1 MDFNVKDYIFC
12 FEPLDKISEY
22 INSSADSPILTILK
36 NFFDPAVKNLTQL
49 REMNKKTQE
58 KIIEYHENN
67 GVQFVSLDGVGISP
81 FAEIEQGTVVYQGT
95 IIRGKSKIGKN
106 TILGPNTIIENSIVG
121 ENCVINSTQIESSTL
136 ENNVT
141 TGPFCHIRPS
151 CVIKN
156 GVHLGNFV
164 EVKNSTVGEN
174 TKAGHLTYIG
184 DSDVGKDV
192 NFGCG
197 SITANYDGV
206 KKARCNIGDR
216 AFIGSN
222 VNLVAVPNGIK
233 VGEDGYIAAGSTITK
248 DVPAGALA
256 VSRARELK
264 IIDGWAIRHM
274 GKKHGG
280 K

>member
-1 MDFNVKDYIFC
+1 MDSNCGNYIFC
-12 FEPLDKISEY
+12 FEPLNKIMEY
-22 INSSADSPILTILK
+22 INTSAESPIQDIIK
-36 NFFDPAVKNLTQL
+36 NYFDPAFKNLTQL
-49 REMNKKTQE
+49 REMNKKAQE
-58 KIIEYHENN
+58 KIIEYHEEN
-67 GVQFVSLDGVGISP
+67 GVQFISLDGVGISP
-81 FAEIEQGTVVYQGT
+81 FAKIEPGTVIYQGT
-95 IIRGKSKIGKN
+95 IIKGNSKIGKN
-106 TILGPNTIIENSIVG
+106 TVLGPNTIIDNSVIG

-141 TGPFCHIRPS
+141 TGPFCHIRPK

-164 EVKNSTVGEN
+164 EVKNSIVGEN

-197 SITANYDGV
+197 SITANYDGIR
-206 KKARCNIGDR
+206 KARCNIGDR

-222 VNLVAVPNGIK
+222 VNLIAVPDGIK
-233 VGEDGYIAAGSTITK
+233 VDDDGYIAAGSTITK

-264 IIDGWAIRHM
+264 IVDGWVERHR
-274 GKKHGG
+274 GKK
-280 K
+280 